1 MTFKT
6 LLSDINNVALA
17 MESLKNI
24 TQFNTGSTIANGQ
37 ELSDVAIKQYKA
49 SIDGLNLSQAQAA
62 LSATALNDAQK
73 QQILTSAG
81 LLKNTQAI
89 TLEEVKQM
97 ASSATLSAQKKEEI
111 LATLQGAYSEGQW
124 NTERLEAIASGEGE
138 AATIAQTILAK
149 EAESAE
155 NVKNIAGRKAL
166 TASLKEEL
174 AARIALMASNP
185 VTWIVGITAV
195 SAGLIALQKKFSKS
209 LEECTEDLKNYNSE
223 FENAQSSVKS
233 LESELDTCQT
243 RLAELQKLADNGTI
257 SIIEQ
262 EEYERLQKTNDE
274 LERNLKI
281 EKEKAQLNA
290 IDGAKTADKTVNKT
304 VQSNYVRGDED
315 SYEGVVLH
323 NKLLRVT
330 PKEELE
336 GSIAEYNRLQEEIDK
351 LNKSYD
357 NGSISSEDYTTQLNS
372 LTDAQTKARTR
383 ASEMSDILIE
393 CEQSYNNLENT
404 GGKFT
409 ITSQQNYD
417 SVKLANQEYSN
428 FLDTIN
434 GVNTSFDKLDTG
446 EKAQTLKNKYAQKT
460 LQLENGQGN
469 YTVEDKEISDWIDGL
484 SDDDLSVLATINF
497 SGEQTK
503 ESMQEALDY
512 AKAHTEAISD
522 EEPFDISKYKDDI
535 DDFQKKM
542 TELSTAYQGVVN
554 GDLDASD
561 LVDLFQE
568 FPELQNE
575 SDNLDRAI
583 KKLSEESLQSLYDK
597 LGENIPTTLKEQLRD
612 IATQATQ
619 TVTKLKDAYSSL
631 TTTYDAMYE
640 MQEIMD
646 NGGNLTSSVLS
657 SISGISDELAV
668 SVAEYNAGLITSNQ
682 LFDLLKEHYQTD
694 LQNYYNLLVAKNQF
708 NEEFY
713 SNMGLDSAELIN
725 SFAEDY
731 GIDLSNCKTYA
742 EAKAEIENQTLGQ
755 IEGNWKNYYNAQT
768 HTLTQ
773 QYREL
778 AKVAAK
784 NSAFGVP
791 DSQNKEL
798 QLANSIWKMSRTYEK
813 ASTAYDT
820 ALSKRVDANFQKT
833 QRNIKAADEASKNSS
848 ENAKKEEV
856 QWKDLLDKE
865 IELEEARFNAGVI
878 DFQEYLK
885 KRSGLI
891 QKYYNEAKI
900 TAEEYYS
907 ELKDMY
913 EAELAIYDK
922 ALSAVTKLLEDEV
935 DKIDKSIDAI
945 NKKNDALNEEKEK
958 YDNIISAVEDLFDSE
973 TDKINEQIDALEEK
987 NDKLGEEQQKYEDV
1001 LSAIDKVYDT
1011 QIEAYNKEKD
1021 NIQDIIDGLQEENDE
1036 REREIALMKARY
1048 ELERAQNQKTQYV
1061 YQDGQMVYKTDESA
1075 IRDAKEALDE
1085 AEFNKATA
1093 ELNKQIEEIEKNIE
1107 ALEKMKEKWQ
1117 EIANARK
1124 EALEY
1129 QAGVDMFGDK
1139 FTEYILNSGDKDIDD
1154 FLEKYNKVLETIDD
1168 NTELIKGYNEKIKY
1182 YEKLKKNW
1190 TDLSSQHEKNINKQL
1205 ATEKFGAE
1213 WEAKVLSGRLE
1224 GFESF
1229 KNRYLQIQDEVTN
1242 NEKLLK
1248 DLEEKKTYYE
1258 ELKEQWSSV
1267 SSAYEDGMNKQI
1279 AAMILGEDWEKKVL
1293 DNRKGVFED
1302 FKNNYINIQH
1312 QIANATI
1319 DAAQAAIN
1327 AAQSEAEAMQ
1337 NSLGNTVGYINTV
1350 SDEYKKAAKDM
1361 EETTKNLSNQQKVLS
1376 KFGTN
1381 GRFGTV
1387 EKFAKGGVVGE
1398 SNDPTVKKLAQSMGE
1413 DTLVAAKVGERILTP
1428 EQSKHFEEL
1437 VDAKTGATYTPVNI
1451 IKKLGRVDMERA
1463 MQNMRSAQSNLYSN
1477 LVANNNAVN
1486 SSAIPNYVKEVNVDQ
1501 HITLTLPNVTNNAGV
1516 EYLQKT
1522 LSNMTQKAY
1531 QMINKH

>member
-1 MTFKT
+1 MIFKT
-6 LLSDINNVALA
+6 MDNELKVFGKTILTTT
-17 MESLKNI
+17 EHLKNLE
-24 TQFNTGSTIANGQ
+24 TVNATVYNKNGQFNLQGLSINTSQSVSNFTKLNNAFKAYNGNLTKSTQLQNAYIKAVGNQNDALGNYLAGLNGT
-37 ELSDVAIKQYKA
+37 KA
-49 SIDGLNLSQAQAA
+49 SMGGYIKSLIGAKVATIGLQVASTLLNAA
-62 LSATALNDAQK
+62 LSLGLSLALSAIVSGITHLVNKEKEAREQAIENAQTAKEEADNLTELLNKYNQLSEEVKTNTGVKDDLLETQGELLESLGIEQSQLDGLIKKYGDLNTAINKVTLDSLNDAQADLMVAVDAREKELINIGKDYKHWFSLTNRNQISTGGKESK
-73 QQILTSAG
+73 Q
-81 LLKNTQAI
+81 
-89 TLEEVKQM
+89 
-97 ASSATLSAQKKEEI
+97 
-111 LATLQGAYSEGQW
+111 AYD
-124 NTERLEAIASGEGE
+124 
-138 AATIAQTILAK
+138 ILAK
-149 EAESAE
+149 AGVISQDLVGTGGGVFTLVGDDKTVDGILE
-155 NVKNIAGRKAL
+155 NYQK
-166 TASLKEEL
+166 LKE
-174 AARIALMASNP
+174 ARTALNEAVSNGEISKKDMGSNP
-185 VTWIVGITAV
+185 LYKAINSRLDELKTAV
-195 SAGLIALQKKFSKS
+195 
-209 LEECTEDLKNYNSE
+209 DNYNSAIKDVN
-223 FENAQSSVKS
+223 ENS
-233 LESELDTCQT
+233 
-243 RLAELQKLADNGTI
+243 
-257 SIIEQ
+257 
-262 EEYERLQKTNDE
+262 
-274 LERNLKI
+274 
-281 EKEKAQLNA
+281 
-290 IDGAKTADKTVNKT
+290 
-304 VQSNYVRGDED
+304 
-315 SYEGVVLH
+315 
-323 NKLLRVT
+323 
-330 PKEELE
+330 
-336 GSIAEYNRLQEEIDK
+336 
-351 LNKSYD
+351 
-357 NGSISSEDYTTQLNS
+357 
-372 LTDAQTKARTR
+372 
-383 ASEMSDILIE
+383 
-393 CEQSYNNLENT
+393 
-404 GGKFT
+404 
-409 ITSQQNYD
+409 
-417 SVKLANQEYSN
+417 ANQEIISN
-428 FLDTIN
+428 LIGKDLPQTEEEFETFKQSLIDSAQASNNFIGSQEDIKN
-434 GVNTSFDKLDTG
+434 SIIDALAKMPEF
-446 EKAQTLKNKYAQKT
+446 EKYF
-460 LQLENGQGN
+460 
-469 YTVEDKEISDWIDGL
+469 EDLVQIESD
-484 SDDDLSVLATINF
+484 V
-497 SGEQTK
+497 Q
-503 ESMQEALDY
+503 
-512 AKAHTEAISD
+512 
-522 EEPFDISKYKDDI
+522 PFDISKYKDDI

-542 TELSTAYQGVVN
+542 TKLSTAYQGVVN
-554 GDLDASD
+554 GDLDVSD

-731 GIDLSNCKTYA
+731 SIDLSNCKTYA

-945 NKKNDALNEEKEK
+945 NKKNDALNKEKEK

-1242 NEKLLK
+1242 NEKLIK
-1248 DLEEKKTYYE
+1248 DLETKKTYYE

-1267 SSAYEDGMNKQI
+1267 SSAYEEGMNKQI

-1361 EETTKNLSNQQKVLS
+1361 EETTKNLSNQQKALS

-1398 SNDPTVKKLAQSMGE
+1398 SNDPIIKKLAQSMGE

>member
-1 MTFKT
+1 M
-6 LLSDINNVALA
+6 
-17 MESLKNI
+17 
-24 TQFNTGSTIANGQ
+24 
-37 ELSDVAIKQYKA
+37 
-49 SIDGLNLSQAQAA
+49 
-62 LSATALNDAQK
+62 
-73 QQILTSAG
+73 
-81 LLKNTQAI
+81 
-89 TLEEVKQM
+89 
-97 ASSATLSAQKKEEI
+97 
-111 LATLQGAYSEGQW
+111 
-124 NTERLEAIASGEGE
+124 
-138 AATIAQTILAK
+138 
-149 EAESAE
+149 
-155 NVKNIAGRKAL
+155 
-166 TASLKEEL
+166 
-174 AARIALMASNP
+174 
-185 VTWIVGITAV
+185 
-195 SAGLIALQKKFSKS
+195 
-209 LEECTEDLKNYNSE
+209 
-223 FENAQSSVKS
+223 
-233 LESELDTCQT
+233 
-243 RLAELQKLADNGTI
+243 
-257 SIIEQ
+257 
-262 EEYERLQKTNDE
+262 YE
-274 LERNLKI
+274 
-281 EKEKAQLNA
+281 
-290 IDGAKTADKTVNKT
+290 
-304 VQSNYVRGDED
+304 
-315 SYEGVVLH
+315 
-323 NKLLRVT
+323 
-330 PKEELE
+330 
-336 GSIAEYNRLQEEIDK
+336 
-351 LNKSYD
+351 
-357 NGSISSEDYTTQLNS
+357 
-372 LTDAQTKARTR
+372 
-383 ASEMSDILIE
+383 
-393 CEQSYNNLENT
+393 
-404 GGKFT
+404 
-409 ITSQQNYD
+409 
-417 SVKLANQEYSN
+417 
-428 FLDTIN
+428 
-434 GVNTSFDKLDTG
+434 
-446 EKAQTLKNKYAQKT
+446 
-460 LQLENGQGN
+460 
-469 YTVEDKEISDWIDGL
+469 
-484 SDDDLSVLATINF
+484 
-497 SGEQTK
+497 
-503 ESMQEALDY
+503 
-512 AKAHTEAISD
+512 
-522 EEPFDISKYKDDI
+522 
-535 DDFQKKM
+535 
-542 TELSTAYQGVVN
+542 
-554 GDLDASD
+554 
-561 LVDLFQE
+561 
-568 FPELQNE
+568 
-575 SDNLDRAI
+575 
-583 KKLSEESLQSLYDK
+583 
-597 LGENIPTTLKEQLRD
+597 EQL
-612 IATQATQ
+612 
-619 TVTKLKDAYSSL
+619 S
-631 TTTYDAMYE
+631 
-640 MQEIMD
+640 
-646 NGGNLTSSVLS
+646 
-657 SISGISDELAV
+657 
-668 SVAEYNAGLITSNQ
+668 
-682 LFDLLKEHYQTD
+682 
-694 LQNYYNLLVAKNQF
+694 
-708 NEEFY
+708 
-713 SNMGLDSAELIN
+713 
-725 SFAEDY
+725 
-731 GIDLSNCKTYA
+731 
-742 EAKAEIENQTLGQ
+742 
-755 IEGNWKNYYNAQT
+755 
-768 HTLTQ
+768 
-773 QYREL
+773 
-778 AKVAAK
+778 
-784 NSAFGVP
+784 
-791 DSQNKEL
+791 
-798 QLANSIWKMSRTYEK
+798 
-813 ASTAYDT
+813 
-820 ALSKRVDANFQKT
+820 
-833 QRNIKAADEASKNSS
+833 
-848 ENAKKEEV
+848 
-856 QWKDLLDKE
+856 
-865 IELEEARFNAGVI
+865 
-878 DFQEYLK
+878 
-885 KRSGLI
+885 
-891 QKYYNEAKI
+891 
-900 TAEEYYS
+900 
-907 ELKDMY
+907 
-913 EAELAIYDK
+913 IYDK
-922 ALSAVTKLLEDEV
+922 VLSAISSLIEDEV

-1129 QAGVDMFGDK
+1129 QAGVDVFGDK

-1224 GFESF
+1224 EFESF

-1242 NEKLLK
+1242 NEKLIK
-1248 DLEEKKTYYE
+1248 DLETKKTYYE

-1267 SSAYEDGMNKQI
+1267 SSAYEEGMNKQI

-1361 EETTKNLSNQQKVLS
+1361 EETTKNLSNQQKALS

-1398 SNDPTVKKLAQSMGE
+1398 SNDPTIKKLAQSMGE